1 MTTLFQ
7 DDVGDQLCERVLGVL
22 YQIWLIACVKSFPG
36 YLNSGLCFSCK
47 LISILNRSDIV
58 EDLSRDVYELASQIR
73 PDRSVE

>member
-1 MTTLFQ
+1 MRGFLVFCTKFGSLPVLNLFQ
-7 DDVGDQLCERVLGVL
+7 VTLV
-22 YQIWLIACVKSFPG
+22 
-36 YLNSGLCFSCK
+36 SGLCFSSCK